1 MKLPL
6 CLRVKSEI
14 VSLTTV
20 ICYVN
25 LFNKMFTLKSKR
37 HKSGRIHVK
46 NGKLNVTI
54 RCKCNKRIQ
63 RKTMKKW
70 KLPVGSVSFTALVRE
85 SS

>member
-46 NGKLNVTI
+46 NGKLNVTNQVQVQQENTKKNNEEMEI
-54 RCKCNKRIQ
+54 TSRVCKLYC
-63 RKTMKKW
+63 TC
-70 KLPVGSVSFTALVRE
+70 
-85 SS
+85 